1 MAVSTGLPNSGP
13 MIDGSPRLL
22 IRIVRKTVWEI
33 SQPIMRRD
41 DWLRVEALP
50 RLPAQ
55 TALQ

>member
-1 MAVSTGLPNSGP
+1 MAVSTGLPSSGF
-13 MIDGSPRLL
+13 MIDEPWCLL

-33 SQPIMRRD
+33 SQPVMRRD